1 MIRIPDFETTTG
13 PAGPASGPA
22 ALHSHPVGEPPLVLV
37 VDDQEYLHGIL
48 RRVLEDAG
56 FLVMGTFEADAAMRR
71 LRKGVPRVDLLL
83 TCERIGDMHGVELV
97 RRARELSP
105 GLPAVFM
112 SRRWGPGD
120 EAGDGRAPL
129 LRMPFT
135 GRQLLTAVNRAL
147 REASHPVEEG
157 GVL

>member
-1 MIRIPDFETTTG
+1 MIRIPDFDVPAEPDRPAPG
-13 PAGPASGPA
+13 PATAPS
-22 ALHSHPVGEPPLVLV
+22 HSVGEPPLVLV

-48 RRVLEDAG
+48 RRVLEGAG
-56 FLVMGTFEADAAMRR
+56 FLVMGSLEADAAMRR
-71 LRKGVPRVDLLL
+71 LRTGVPRVDLLL
-83 TCERIGDMHGVELV
+83 TCERVGDMHGVELV

-147 REASHPVEEG
+147 REASHPVEERG
-157 GVL
+157 LR

>member
-1 MIRIPDFETTTG
+1 MIRIPDFES
-13 PAGPASGPA
+13 PAEPDHPTPGPA
-22 ALHSHPVGEPPLVLV
+22 AVQSHSVGEPPLVLV
-37 VDDQEYLHGIL
+37 VDGQEYLHGIL
-48 RRVLEDAG
+48 RRVLEGAG
-56 FLVMGTFEADAAMRR
+56 FLVMGTLEADAAMRC
-71 LRKGVPRVDLLL
+71 LRKGVPRVDLIL
-83 TCERIGDMHGVELV
+83 TCERVGGMHGVELV

-147 REASHPVEEG
+147 REASHAVEERG
-157 GVL
+157 IL